1 MDVTEILE
9 PLNDAQR
16 EAVTAP
22 AGHLLVLAGAGSGKT
37 RVLVHRIAW
46 LLATRE
52 ATPFGI
58 LAVTFTNKAASEMRT
73 RIESMLGRPVGGMWV
88 GTFHGLAHRLLRAH
102 WRDAGLREDFQILD
116 SDDQLRCIRR
126 VLRDLDLDEQRWPPR
141 QAQGFIN
148 ARKDE
153 GLRAEHLEEQ
163 SDWLMERM
171 RSIYSAYQE
180 MCERTGVVDFAELLL
195 RCHELFRDRDD
206 VLAHYR
212 ERFRHVL
219 VDEFQ
224 DTNTIQYAWLRL
236 LAGSEGSLCCV
247 GDDDQ
252 SVYGWRGA
260 RIENIQQ
267 FPRDFADVA
276 TVRLERNYRSSGNIL
291 AAANALI
298 ANNRGRMGK
307 NLWTEDGDGEP
318 IDVYSGFNDID
329 EARFIVSRI
338 RQWVDSGGRR
348 DEVAILYRVSA
359 QSRVLEEA
367 LLAQRVAY
375 RVFGGLR
382 FYERAEI
389 KSALAYCRLVANRDD
404 DAAFERIVN
413 LPPRGIG
420 ARTVDIL
427 RTEAKSRS
435 QSLWAAALRVI
446 DERTAGARA
455 CGALRGFV
463 ELIDDLASGVHD
475 IALHEQIDAAVERSG
490 LLDYYRQ
497 AKIDRAQTR
506 IENLQE
512 LVIAAGQFAF
522 DGDDGDPQDPLT
534 AFLSR
539 AALEAGEEQ
548 AAEGEDLVS
557 LMTLHSAKGLEF
569 PVVFVCGMEEGLF
582 PHSRSS
588 DDPEKL
594 EEERRLCYVGMTRA
608 KRKLCMSH
616 AESRRLYGGSD
627 RYSTPSRFLREL
639 PPERVEE
646 VRLRGTV
653 SRPGFADSAQA
664 AHGFGADSR
673 RVERTAP
680 RTACP
685 APEVRRGRRADVR
698 RTRHPRRVPGQL
710 RGGRQQVARR
720 RLREPG
726 NGLSPAPAFTAWPA
740 RRLPPRHLAQDFTD
754 GWLSAGRHPRLVE
767 HEPDGVANIVIGQM
781 RKAAFRWHRPFAVGD
796 GLEESRHA
804 LAEPGLPPGRIVDL
818 RRAGHAAHVAREASA
833 LVNFLARRNIDR
845 AAAAATV
852 WAAEPA
858 VPVSEAVV
866 VSLVA
871 TSAGAALAVETVW
884 AGACVCSAGS
894 PIRDWPTGAIR
905 AATMSGLL
913 FIFAYACPP
922 IEFATKYMPNPNT
935 VRRISITPNWRQK
948 TSSALLT

>member
-1 MDVTEILE
+1 MDVTDILQ
-9 PLNDAQR
+9 PLNEAQR

-22 AGHLLVLAGAGSGKT
+22 AGHMLVLAGAGSGKT

-46 LLATRE
+46 LLEMRE

-58 LAVTFTNKAASEMRT
+58 LAVTFTNKAASEMRN

-116 SDDQLRCIRR
+116 SEDQLRCIRR
-126 VLRDLDLDEQRWPPR
+126 AMRDLDLDEQRWPPK

-153 GLRAEHLEEQ
+153 GLRAEHLERPA
-163 SDWLMERM
+163 DLWMERM
-171 RSIYSAYQE
+171 LRIYATYQE
-180 MCERTGVVDFAELLL
+180 TCERTGVVDFAELLL

-212 ERFRHVL
+212 ARFRHVL

-236 LAGSEGSLCCV
+236 LAGSEGHLCCV

-260 RIENIQQ
+260 RIENILQ

-298 ANNRGRMGK
+298 ANNQGRMGK

-318 IDVYSGFNDID
+318 IDVYAGFNDID

-338 RQWVDSGGRR
+338 RQWVEVGGRR
-348 DEVAILYRVSA
+348 DDIAILYRVSA

-367 LLAQRVAY
+367 LLAQGVAY
-375 RVFGGLR
+375 RVYGGLR

-389 KSALAYCRLVANRDD
+389 KNALAYCRLVANRDD
-404 DAAFERIVN
+404 DAAFERVVN

-427 RTEAKSRS
+427 RTGARERGE
-435 QSLWAAALRVI
+435 SLWAATRRVI
-446 DERTAGARA
+446 ADGAASPRA
-455 CGALRGFV
+455 AGALRGFLD
-463 ELIDDLASGVHD
+463 LIDELASGHGD
-475 IALHEQIDAAVERSG
+475 IALHELVESTVEGSG

-497 AKIDRAQTR
+497 EKIDRAQTR

-512 LVIAAGQFAF
+512 LVIAAGQFDFDDEDRSWPRDPDA
-522 DGDDGDPQDPLT
+522 DGDRHGERGGGRSGGEIPNTLAPLT
-534 AFLSR
+534 AFLSH
-539 AALEAGEEQ
+539 AALESGEEQ

-569 PVVFVCGMEEGLF
+569 PLVFMCGMEEGLF

-588 DDPEKL
+588 EDPAKL

-608 KRKLCMSH
+608 ERKLCLSY

-627 RYSTPSRFLREL
+627 RYSAPSRFLREL
-639 PPERVEE
+639 PAERVEE

-653 SRPGFADSAQA
+653 SRPGL
-664 AHGFGADSR
+664 
-673 RVERTAP
+673 
-680 RTACP
+680 
-685 APEVRRGRRADVR
+685 
-698 RTRHPRRVPGQL
+698 RVP
-710 RGGRQQVARR
+710 
-720 RLREPG
+720 
-726 NGLSPAPAFTAWPA
+726 
-740 RRLPPRHLAQDFTD
+740 PR
-754 GWLSAGRHPRLVE
+754 
-767 HEPDGVANIVIGQM
+767 
-781 RKAAFRWHRPFAVGD
+781 
-796 GLEESRHA
+796 
-804 LAEPGLPPGRIVDL
+804 
-818 RRAGHAAHVAREASA
+818 RRAG
-833 LVNFLARRNIDR
+833 
-845 AAAAATV
+845 
-852 WAAEPA
+852 AE
-858 VPVSEAVV
+858 
-866 VSLVA
+866 
-871 TSAGAALAVETVW
+871 
-884 AGACVCSAGS
+884 
-894 PIRDWPTGAIR
+894 PIRDETNGLRLGQRVQHPKFGEGVVLTYEGQGAHAR
-905 AATMSGLL
+905 VQVNFEVAGSKWLVV
-913 FIFAYACPP
+913 AYANLVP
-922 IEFATKYMPNPNT
+922 
-935 VRRISITPNWRQK
+935 V
-948 TSSALLT
+948 

>member
-1 MDVTEILE
+1 MDVTDILE

-22 AGHLLVLAGAGSGKT
+22 AGHMLVLAGAGSGKT

-58 LAVTFTNKAASEMRT
+58 LAVTFTNKAASEMRN

-116 SDDQLRCIRR
+116 SEDQLRCIRR
-126 VLRDLDLDEQRWPPR
+126 AMRDLDLDEQRWPPK

-153 GLRAEHLEEQ
+153 GLRAEHLERPA
-163 SDWLMERM
+163 DLWMERM
-171 RSIYSAYQE
+171 LRIYATYQE
-180 MCERTGVVDFAELLL
+180 TCERTGVVDFAELLL

-212 ERFRHVL
+212 ARFRHVL

-236 LAGSEGSLCCV
+236 LAGSEGHLCCV

-260 RIENIQQ
+260 RIENILQ

-298 ANNRGRMGK
+298 AHNQGRMGK

-318 IDVYSGFNDID
+318 IDVYAGFNDID

-338 RQWVDSGGRR
+338 RQWVEVGGRR
-348 DEVAILYRVSA
+348 DDIAILYRVSA

-367 LLAQRVAY
+367 LLAQGVAY
-375 RVFGGLR
+375 RVYGGLR

-389 KSALAYCRLVANRDD
+389 KNALAYCRLIANRDD
-404 DAAFERIVN
+404 DAAFERVVN

-427 RTEAKSRS
+427 RTGAKERGE
-435 QSLWAAALRVI
+435 SLWAATRRAI
-446 DERTAGARA
+446 ADGAASPRA
-455 CGALRGFV
+455 AGALRGFLD
-463 ELIDDLASGVHD
+463 LIDELANGPDD
-475 IALHEQIDAAVERSG
+475 IALHELVESTVEGSG

-497 AKIDRAQTR
+497 EKVDRAQTR

-512 LVIAAGQFAF
+512 LVIAAGQFDF
-522 DGDDGDPQDPLT
+522 DGEDRWPRDPDAAGDKPGEGDEGQVGGADRNTLTPLT
-534 AFLSR
+534 AFLSH
-539 AALEAGEEQ
+539 AALESGEEQ

-569 PVVFVCGMEEGLF
+569 PVVFVSGMEEGLF

-588 DDPEKL
+588 EDPGKL

-608 KRKLCMSH
+608 ERKLCLTY

-639 PPERVEE
+639 PPDRVEE
-646 VRLRGTV
+646 VRLRGRV
-653 SRPGFADSAQA
+653 SRPGL
-664 AHGFGADSR
+664 
-673 RVERTAP
+673 
-680 RTACP
+680 
-685 APEVRRGRRADVR
+685 
-698 RTRHPRRVPGQL
+698 RVP
-710 RGGRQQVARR
+710 
-720 RLREPG
+720 
-726 NGLSPAPAFTAWPA
+726 
-740 RRLPPRHLAQDFTD
+740 PR
-754 GWLSAGRHPRLVE
+754 
-767 HEPDGVANIVIGQM
+767 
-781 RKAAFRWHRPFAVGD
+781 
-796 GLEESRHA
+796 
-804 LAEPGLPPGRIVDL
+804 
-818 RRAGHAAHVAREASA
+818 RRAGFEPIRNEANGLRLGQRVQHPKFGEGVVLTHEGQGAHARVQ
-833 LVNFLARRNIDR
+833 VNFEDAGSKWLVVAYANL
-845 AAAAATV
+845 
-852 WAAEPA
+852 
-858 VPVSEAVV
+858 VPV
-866 VSLVA
+866 
-871 TSAGAALAVETVW
+871 
-884 AGACVCSAGS
+884 
-894 PIRDWPTGAIR
+894 
-905 AATMSGLL
+905 
-913 FIFAYACPP
+913 
-922 IEFATKYMPNPNT
+922 
-935 VRRISITPNWRQK
+935 
-948 TSSALLT
+948 

>member
-58 LAVTFTNKAASEMRT
+58 LAVTFTNKAASEMRN

-163 SDWLMERM
+163 SDRWMERM
-171 RSIYSAYQE
+171 RSIYSVYQE
-180 MCERTGVVDFAELLL
+180 TCERTGVVDFAELLL

-212 ERFRHVL
+212 ERFRHIL

-367 LLAQRVAY
+367 LLAQSVAY

-404 DAAFERIVN
+404 DAAFERVVN

-463 ELIDDLASGVHD
+463 ELIDDLASGVHG
-475 IALHEQIDAAVERSG
+475 IALHEQIEAAVERSG

-497 AKIDRAQTR
+497 EKIDRAQTR

-512 LVIAAGQFAF
+512 LVIAAEQFTF
-522 DGDDGDPQDPLT
+522 DGDDGGPQDPLI
-534 AFLSR
+534 AYLSH

-588 DDPEKL
+588 DEPEKL

-616 AESRRLYGGSD
+616 AESRRLYGGTD

-639 PPERVEE
+639 PPERIEE

-653 SRPGFADSAQA
+653 SRPGF
-664 AHGFGADSR
+664 
-673 RVERTAP
+673 RVPP
-680 RTACP
+680 R
-685 APEVRRGRRADVR
+685 R
-698 RTRHPRRVPGQL
+698 RTGF
-710 RGGRQQVARR
+710 
-720 RLREPG
+720 EPIDDES
-726 NGLSPAPAFTAWPA
+726 NGLRLGQRVQHPKFGEGVVLMYEGQGTHA
-740 RRLPPRHLAQDFTD
+740 RVQ
-754 GWLSAGRHPRLVE
+754 
-767 HEPDGVANIVIGQM
+767 
-781 RKAAFRWHRPFAVGD
+781 
-796 GLEESRHA
+796 
-804 LAEPGLPPGRIVDL
+804 
-818 RRAGHAAHVAREASA
+818 
-833 LVNFLARRNIDR
+833 VNF
-845 AAAAATV
+845 
-852 WAAEPA
+852 
-858 VPVSEAVV
+858 EA
-866 VSLVA
+866 
-871 TSAGAALAVETVW
+871 
-884 AGACVCSAGS
+884 AGS
-894 PIRDWPTGAIR
+894 KW
-905 AATMSGLL
+905 LVV
-913 FIFAYACPP
+913 AYANLAP
-922 IEFATKYMPNPNT
+922 
-935 VRRISITPNWRQK
+935 V
-948 TSSALLT
+948 

>member
-1 MDVTEILE
+1 MDVTDILD

-22 AGHLLVLAGAGSGKT
+22 PGHLLVLAGAGSGKT

-52 ATPFGI
+52 ASPFGI
-58 LAVTFTNKAASEMRT
+58 LAVTFTNKAASEMRN

-88 GTFHGLAHRLLRAH
+88 GTFHGLAHRLLRTH
-102 WRDAGLREDFQILD
+102 WRDVSLREDFQILD
-116 SDDQLRCIRR
+116 SEDQLRCIRR
-126 VLRDLDLDEQRWPPR
+126 VLRDLDLDEQRWPPK

-153 GLRAEHLEEQ
+153 GLRAEHLEHRG
-163 SDWLMERM
+163 DGWMERLQ
-171 RSIYSAYQE
+171 RIYATYQE
-180 MCERTGVVDFAELLL
+180 TCERTGVVDFAELLL

-212 ERFRHVL
+212 ARFRHIL

-236 LAGSEGSLCCV
+236 LAGGEGHLCCV

-298 ANNRGRMGK
+298 ANNHGRMGK

-318 IDVYSGFNDID
+318 IDVYAGFNDID

-367 LLAQRVAY
+367 LLAQSVAY
-375 RVFGGLR
+375 RVYGGLR

-389 KSALAYCRLVANRDD
+389 KNALAYCRLATNRDD

-427 RTEAKSRS
+427 RAEAKERGE
-435 QSLWAAALRVI
+435 SLWATTRRIIAGGPASPRAA
-446 DERTAGARA
+446 
-455 CGALRGFV
+455 GALRGFLD
-463 ELIDDLASGVHD
+463 LIEDIASGFGD
-475 IALHEQIDAAVERSG
+475 IVLHERIESALERSG

-497 AKIDRAQTR
+497 EKVDRARTR

-512 LVIAAGQFAF
+512 LVIAAGQFAP
-522 DGDDGDPQDPLT
+522 DDHDQEPRDPMT
-534 AFLSR
+534 AFLSH
-539 AALEAGEEQ
+539 AALESGEEQ

-557 LMTLHSAKGLEF
+557 LMTLHAAKGLEF
-569 PVVFVCGMEEGLF
+569 PFIFVCGMEEGLF

-588 DDPEKL
+588 DDPAKL

-608 KRKLCMSH
+608 KRKLCMSY

-639 PPERVEE
+639 PSERVEE

-653 SRPGFADSAQA
+653 SRPGLRVP
-664 AHGFGADSR
+664 SR
-673 RVERTAP
+673 R
-680 RTACP
+680 
-685 APEVRRGRRADVR
+685 
-698 RTRHPRRVPGQL
+698 
-710 RGGRQQVARR
+710 
-720 RLREPG
+720 
-726 NGLSPAPAFTAWPA
+726 
-740 RRLPPRHLAQDFTD
+740 
-754 GWLSAGRHPRLVE
+754 
-767 HEPDGVANIVIGQM
+767 
-781 RKAAFRWHRPFAVGD
+781 
-796 GLEESRHA
+796 
-804 LAEPGLPPGRIVDL
+804 
-818 RRAGHAAHVAREASA
+818 
-833 LVNFLARRNIDR
+833 R
-845 AAAAATV
+845 AAAEPMHDDSNGLRLGQRVQHPKFGEGVVLMYEGRGAHARVQVNFEAAGSKWLV
-852 WAAEPA
+852 VGYANL
-858 VPVSEAVV
+858 VPV
-866 VSLVA
+866 
-871 TSAGAALAVETVW
+871 
-884 AGACVCSAGS
+884 
-894 PIRDWPTGAIR
+894 
-905 AATMSGLL
+905 
-913 FIFAYACPP
+913 
-922 IEFATKYMPNPNT
+922 
-935 VRRISITPNWRQK
+935 
-948 TSSALLT
+948 

>member
-1 MDVTEILE
+1 MDVTDILE

-22 AGHLLVLAGAGSGKT
+22 AGHMLVLAGAGSGKT

-46 LLATRE
+46 LLEMRE

-58 LAVTFTNKAASEMRT
+58 LAVTFTNKAASEMRN

-116 SDDQLRCIRR
+116 SEDQLRCIRR
-126 VLRDLDLDEQRWPPR
+126 VMRDLDLDEQRWPPK
-141 QAQGFIN
+141 QVQGFIN

-153 GLRAEHLEEQ
+153 GLRAEHLEQ
-163 SDWLMERM
+163 PRDLWMERM
-171 RSIYSAYQE
+171 LRIYATYQE
-180 MCERTGVVDFAELLL
+180 TCERTGVVDFAELLL

-212 ERFRHVL
+212 ARFRHVL

-236 LAGSEGSLCCV
+236 LAGSEGRLCCV

-260 RIENIQQ
+260 RIENILQ
-267 FPRDFADVA
+267 FPRDFAGVA

-298 ANNRGRMGK
+298 ANNQGRMGK

-318 IDVYSGFNDID
+318 IDVYAGFNDID

-348 DEVAILYRVSA
+348 DDIAILYRVSA

-375 RVFGGLR
+375 RVYGGLR

-389 KSALAYCRLVANRDD
+389 KNALAYCRLVANRDD
-404 DAAFERIVN
+404 DAAFERVVN

-427 RTEAKSRS
+427 RTGAKERGE
-435 QSLWAAALRVI
+435 SLWAATRRVI
-446 DERTAGARA
+446 ADGAASPRA
-455 CGALRGFV
+455 AGALRGFLD
-463 ELIDDLASGVHD
+463 LIDDLASGHEET
-475 IALHEQIDAAVERSG
+475 ALHELVESTVEGSG

-497 AKIDRAQTR
+497 EKIDRAQTR

-512 LVIAAGQFAF
+512 LVIAAGQFDF
-522 DGDDGDPQDPLT
+522 DGEDRSWPRDPDADGAEQGERGGGRADGENPNALAPLT
-534 AFLSR
+534 AFLSH
-539 AALEAGEEQ
+539 AALESGEEQ

-569 PVVFVCGMEEGLF
+569 PLVFVCGMEEGLF

-588 DDPEKL
+588 DDPGKL

-608 KRKLCMSH
+608 ERKLCLSY
-616 AESRRLYGGSD
+616 AESRRLYGSSD

-639 PPERVEE
+639 PAERVEE
-646 VRLRGTV
+646 VRLRGRV
-653 SRPGFADSAQA
+653 SRPGL
-664 AHGFGADSR
+664 
-673 RVERTAP
+673 
-680 RTACP
+680 
-685 APEVRRGRRADVR
+685 
-698 RTRHPRRVPGQL
+698 RVP
-710 RGGRQQVARR
+710 
-720 RLREPG
+720 
-726 NGLSPAPAFTAWPA
+726 
-740 RRLPPRHLAQDFTD
+740 PR
-754 GWLSAGRHPRLVE
+754 
-767 HEPDGVANIVIGQM
+767 
-781 RKAAFRWHRPFAVGD
+781 
-796 GLEESRHA
+796 
-804 LAEPGLPPGRIVDL
+804 
-818 RRAGHAAHVAREASA
+818 RRAG
-833 LVNFLARRNIDR
+833 
-845 AAAAATV
+845 
-852 WAAEPA
+852 
-858 VPVSEAVV
+858 
-866 VSLVA
+866 
-871 TSAGAALAVETVW
+871 VE
-884 AGACVCSAGS
+884 
-894 PIRDWPTGAIR
+894 PIRDETDGLRLGQRVQHPKFGEGVVLTYEGQGAHAR
-905 AATMSGLL
+905 VQVNFEDAGSKWLVV
-913 FIFAYACPP
+913 AYANLVP
-922 IEFATKYMPNPNT
+922 
-935 VRRISITPNWRQK
+935 V
-948 TSSALLT
+948 